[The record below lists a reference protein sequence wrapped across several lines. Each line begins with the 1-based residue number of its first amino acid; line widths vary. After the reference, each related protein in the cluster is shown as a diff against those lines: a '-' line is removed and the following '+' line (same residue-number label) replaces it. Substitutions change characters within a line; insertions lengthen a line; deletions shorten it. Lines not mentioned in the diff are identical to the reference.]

1 LRWVAQG
8 GFAGDN
14 VVPKEFRMKKFDGMV
29 ECPTYNFGGDPK
41 SALSALNSK
50 QIDSIMLVSKNVCHS
65 VVYDITLHLK
75 MKKLLKERKNN
86 EKETGLDLL
95 VEGMEIYLKKKGEKK
110 FHDPLAA
117 MCMLNPSICKFE
129 KVTLEKNKNNW
140 SSKLS
145 KNSNTEISIS
155 VDIEAFENELM
166 KLE

>member
-1 LRWVAQG
+1 
-8 GFAGDN
+8 
-14 VVPKEFRMKKFDGMV
+14 
-29 ECPTYNFGGDPK
+29 
-41 SALSALNSK
+41 
-50 QIDSIMLVSKNVCHS
+50 
-65 VVYDITLHLK
+65 
-75 MKKLLKERKNN
+75 
-86 EKETGLDLL
+86 
-95 VEGMEIYLKKKGEKK
+95 LKKKGEKK

-117 MCMLNPSICKFE
+117 MRMLNPSICKFE